1 MMDFTCGTRN
11 KEKRKDHFE
20 RVYAR
25 QNFCYKVLGKEEGR
39 VIERPKV

>member
-25 QNFCYKVLGKEEGR
+25 QNFLLQGFGEGGG
-39 VIERPKV
+39 ESN